1 MDDTVNTTRENAGHD
16 QLLNV
21 KKGNGGKQLKGNLI
35 EVTRSLHAMFD
46 AENTKECNQPNEIL
60 MILSKRGRKEEHDD
74 MDNLTR
80 CMKGLKI
87 LAKDHL
93 PMGDDPNIIQG
104 LKNAGTTYQRLIDS
118 IFAKQIGRNIK
129 VYVDDMV
136 IKSPDDKKLLEDVEE
151 TFKMLEKVKMKLNPR
166 KCTFGVEEDQFLW
179 YYITTKGIQSPT
191 KVDELMEV
199 PSPHTLRDAQG

>member
-1 MDDTVNTTRENAGHD
+1 M
-16 QLLNV
+16 
-21 KKGNGGKQLKGNLI
+21 
-35 EVTRSLHAMFD
+35 S
-46 AENTKECNQPNEIL
+46 C
-60 MILSKRGRKEEHDD
+60 S
-74 MDNLTR
+74 
-80 CMKGLKI
+80 
-87 LAKDHL
+87 
-93 PMGDDPNIIQG
+93 